1 MTCVLRIFLSAKT
14 NLIKITSK
22 TLKDGLQVIHP
33 GTEFGW
39 SYYYQNIYYANAIIN
54 KKNEITEGS
63 EAEINQLVGEAY
75 FMRGYMHFL
84 LVNLYGQPYTK
95 EGAPTSKAIPLKLS
109 LDLEEMPTRNT
120 VEEIYA
126 SILSCMKARQLI
138 QP

>member
-1 MTCVLRIFLSAKT
+1 M
-14 NLIKITSK
+14 
-22 TLKDGLQVIHP
+22 
-33 GTEFGW
+33 
-39 SYYYQNIYYANAIIN
+39 
-54 KKNEITEGS
+54 
-63 EAEINQLVGEAY
+63 GEAY

-126 SILSCMKARQLI
+126 SILSDIENARQLI
-138 QP
+138 NHKEWETGYNCRCI

>member
-1 MTCVLRIFLSAKT
+1 MHIRFSLTLPPIFSYEKRSFERSNPCL
-14 NLIKITSK
+14 LYTS
-22 TLKDGLQVIHP
+22 
-33 GTEFGW
+33 
-39 SYYYQNIYYANAIIN
+39 NAIIN

-120 VEEIYA
+120 VEE
-126 SILSCMKARQLI
+126 LSLI
-138 QP
+138 HI